1 MEYSHSVNSHVQEC
15 VLTSVKACTLPLY
28 VKVKVIKYILREYSH
43 LRVGSPAMCMM
54 EHREQEASSP
64 LRVGSPAMYIM
75 EQREQEA
82 SSHLRVAI
90 NKVVDLLATTSMTSE
105 ALLLVD

>member
-1 MEYSHSVNSHVQEC
+1 
-15 VLTSVKACTLPLY
+15 
-28 VKVKVIKYILREYSH
+28 
-43 LRVGSPAMCMM
+43 MCMM

-64 LRVGSPAMYIM
+64 LRVGSPAMYMM

-82 SSHLRVAI
+82 VSHLRVAI

-105 ALLLVD
+105 ALLFLLVD

>member
-28 VKVKVIKYILREYSH
+28 VKVKVIKYIMRENSH

-54 EHREQEASSP
+54 EHRK
-64 LRVGSPAMYIM
+64 
-75 EQREQEA
+75 QEA

-105 ALLLVD
+105 ALLFLLVDKGTLELTS